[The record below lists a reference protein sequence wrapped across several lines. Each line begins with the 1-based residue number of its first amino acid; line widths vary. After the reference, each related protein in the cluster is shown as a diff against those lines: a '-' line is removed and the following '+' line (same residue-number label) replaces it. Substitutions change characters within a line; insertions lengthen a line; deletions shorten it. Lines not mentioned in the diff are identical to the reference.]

1 MSTNAPPPGPDAPA
15 GPSDAPPAGPAGP
28 TADPQSFVANVPA
41 DLRDREGIIVECN
54 KIVELFRE
62 GKISKAAAGT
72 KIMQAIPTSFTVG
85 GAGEQAFQAYLEI
98 LDQTAQQLANPG
110 GGGGAGGRP
119 PSRSPSP
126 RPDEGAGGRRRRP
139 RAISVSSSED
149 DEPNGKRKRIDESKL
164 PWVVEDFIVE
174 NTLSPSLR
182 KTRDLLLEFS
192 KDPKTVLKSLLNSI
206 NRVAFPVSEWTAIV
220 EGKAVNLDKVLG
232 YIFSVVPDAPKAESV
247 GGLQFV
253 FGSASPTKIVTTQS
267 DWNAA
272 FGRTVSAILVV
283 FPHRRQELEAYRQ
296 YISDLFL
303 SCSDRTHERVI
314 LLDRKIRNEVAARRD
329 LELSNFSSFGHW
341 ERAFLNDNG
350 SGVAS
355 SVAKAHDGSQ
365 SVAGGSKKSKDK
377 SPEPCRRFNDGRCPS
392 KGSQCRY
399 SHICSNCRRSHPV
412 TKCDAAS
419 EVAK

>member
-1 MSTNAPPPGPDAPA
+1 MSTDAPPQGPEVPA
-15 GPSDAPPAGPAGP
+15 GPFGAPPAGPAGP
-28 TADPQSFVANVPA
+28 TQPPTANVP
-41 DLRDREGIIVECN
+41 DNLRDRESIIVECD
-54 KIVELFRE
+54 KVVQLFRD

-72 KIMQAIPTSFTVG
+72 KIMQAIPTSFTIG
-85 GAGEQAFQAYLEI
+85 GPGEQAAQAYLEI
-98 LDQTAQQLANPG
+98 LDQTAQQLAG
-110 GGGGAGGRP
+110 GRGGGAGGEQP
-119 PSRSPSP
+119 PSRTPSP
-126 RPDEGAGGRRRRP
+126 RPEGGAGGGRRRP
-139 RAISVSSSED
+139 RAVSPSSSED
-149 DEPNGKRKRIDESKL
+149 DEPSGKRKRIDESKL

-182 KTRDLLLEFS
+182 KTRDLLLEYS

-253 FGSASPTKIVTTQS
+253 FGSASPTKTVASQS

-272 FGRTVSAILVV
+272 FGRTISALLVV

-329 LELSNFSSFGHW
+329 LELSNFSGFGHW

-350 SGVAS
+350 SGVTSA
-355 SVAKAHDGSQ
+355 VVKARDGSQ
-365 SVAGGSKKSKDK
+365 SVTGGSNKNKEKS
-377 SPEPCRRFNDGRCPS
+377 SEPCRRFNDGRCPS
-392 KGSQCRY
+392 KSNQCRY
-399 SHICSNCRRSHPV
+399 THVCSNCRRSHPV
-412 TKCDAAS
+412 TKCEAAA
-419 EVAK
+419 EVTK